1 MYRRRGCLNR
11 KASFRGWEG
20 RWGGLEEEIW
30 KFACMYLWHSA
41 ENGAVPCRADRG
53 GCAKTGGAL
62 RVLITRID
70 NNLRRWLSIMI
81 VKAVS
86 IGRNAA
92 SCRYAINNSPRF
104 FIAAMTS

>member
-1 MYRRRGCLNR
+1 MYRRRGCLSR
-11 KASFRGWEG
+11 TASLRCWEG
-20 RWGGLEEEIW
+20 GWGGLKEMGW
-30 KFACMYLWHSA
+30 KLACMYLWHSA

-53 GCAKTGGAL
+53 CCAKTGGAL
-62 RVLITRID
+62 RVLNID

-92 SCRYAINNSPRF
+92 SCRYAIINFLHVST
-104 FIAAMTS
+104 AAMSS